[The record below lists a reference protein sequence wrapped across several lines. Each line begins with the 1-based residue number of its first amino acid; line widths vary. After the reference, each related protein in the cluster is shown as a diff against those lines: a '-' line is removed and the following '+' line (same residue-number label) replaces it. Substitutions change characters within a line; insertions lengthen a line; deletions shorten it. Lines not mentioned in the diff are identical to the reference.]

1 MASGIMGGLPRPTTS
16 NGLPK
21 MNLPLIQ
28 HPSCR
33 MGDKSRLSIR
43 GESRQGPGSISRA
56 KTFVSLDEGLH
67 LGLDKE
73 NLPPLRKDVDK
84 LKEENFVGR
93 SQPNEEGFEYY
104 QLYSHTGVYYLLR
117 SMSSRQS
124 ILLLI
129 ISIPNTPSPCPWV
142 CFYQSFKGLHSVNNC
157 TYYIT
162 LNFFSEKDPYK
173 NKKNTEITTK
183 YATDE
188 VENIIAEKL
197 TTSFHGLRHLF
208 RSHDPTGQGNVSR

>member
-1 MASGIMGGLPRPTTS
+1 MASGIMAGMPRPTTS

-21 MNLPLIQ
+21 MNLPVIQ

-93 SQPNEEGFEYY
+93 SQPNEEGFEFY
-104 QLYSHTGVYYLLR
+104 QLYGHTGMYSPPR
-117 SMSSRQS
+117 STDSRQS
-124 ILLLI
+124 VFLLI
-129 ISIPNTPSPCPWV
+129 ISFPNIPS
-142 CFYQSFKGLHSVNNC
+142 SF
-157 TYYIT
+157 
-162 LNFFSEKDPYK
+162 
-173 NKKNTEITTK
+173 
-183 YATDE
+183 
-188 VENIIAEKL
+188 
-197 TTSFHGLRHLF
+197 
-208 RSHDPTGQGNVSR
+208 